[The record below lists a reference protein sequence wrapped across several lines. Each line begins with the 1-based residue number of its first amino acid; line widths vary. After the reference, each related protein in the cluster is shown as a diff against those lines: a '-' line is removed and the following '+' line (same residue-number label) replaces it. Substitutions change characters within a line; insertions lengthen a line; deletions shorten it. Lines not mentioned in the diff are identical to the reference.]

1 MKIFWREIFRYSKIN
16 SVWYKFLIMKR
27 VTIIPR
33 KNAMFRLKIKGYE
46 FPTFLIFKKIIQFLF
61 T

>member
-1 MKIFWREIFRYSKIN
+1 MDSVQYIF
-16 SVWYKFLIMKR
+16 LAMKR

-46 FPTFLIFKKIIQFLF
+46 FPTFLIFKKIIQFYSRSRTSLF
-61 T
+61 YVFVTK

>member
-1 MKIFWREIFRYSKIN
+1 MDSVQYIF
-16 SVWYKFLIMKR
+16 LAMKR

-46 FPTFLIFKKIIQFLF
+46 FPTFLIFKKLSNFIHVVELPFFMFL
-61 T
+61 